1 MSARTVDPITLEV
14 ARHRFSAIADEMGG
28 VLRRTSLSPNIKERA
43 DCSAALFTAD
53 GEMLAQAE
61 HIPVH
66 LGSMPGSVA
75 ACIERFDPVPGAQY
89 AVNDPFF
96 GGTHL
101 NDLTLVAPVFVSGSH
116 VAWVANRAHH
126 ADVGGE
132 APGSMP
138 AHAVTVD
145 QEGHRVPPTL
155 AVSEGAWL
163 DAFTTPF
170 VTASRT
176 PWERRGDLDAQMGS
190 NAVAV
195 RRLVELIEREGA
207 DRYDDVTTALLDYG
221 QRRMEAALAVLPDG
235 SYAFEDYMEL
245 GDRDV
250 AIRATVGID
259 GSSLTAD
266 FSGTDPQVEAN
277 FNAVEAVT
285 RSCLYY
291 AVRVA
296 TDPTIP
302 ANGGCYR
309 SLELRAPAGSIVNAQ
324 PPAAVAAGNV
334 ETSQRIAD
342 VLLGALAQAA
352 PERVPAASQGTM
364 NNVLV
369 GNDDFAYYETVA
381 GGQGARPGRDGQSGI
396 QTGMTNTQNTPI
408 EALHTHYPF
417 RVVAYTLRRG
427 SGGAGAFRGGEG
439 IRREL
444 RFDAPATLSLMGER
458 RRIPPWG
465 LAGGEPGALG
475 EDWLIRAGG
484 ARERLPGKVTTEVDP
499 GDRLVVAYPRR
510 RWLGP
515 PALLRAGLRAS
526 WVRAP
531 SGAGPLRSVAAGRF
545 PFSLLSGR
553 RSIGWRPWDR

>member
-1 MSARTVDPITLEV
+1 MSGTIDPITLEV
-14 ARHRFSAIADEMGG
+14 ARNRFSAIADEMGG

-43 DCSAALFTAD
+43 DCSAAVFTAS

-66 LGSMPGSVA
+66 LGSMPESVA
-75 ACIERFDPVPGAQY
+75 ACIKRFDPVPGAQY
-89 AVNDPFF
+89 AVNDPFQ

-101 NDLTLVAPVFVSGSH
+101 NDLTIVAPVFAAGVH

-138 AHAVTVD
+138 AGATTLD
-145 QEGHRVPPTL
+145 QEGHRVPPML
-155 AVSEGAWL
+155 AVGEGALL
-163 DAFTTPF
+163 DAFVSPF

-176 PWERRGDLDAQMGS
+176 PRERRGDLDAQMGS

-195 RRLVELIEREGA
+195 RRLIELIEREGL
-207 DRYDDVTTALLDYG
+207 DRYRDVSTALLDYG
-221 QRRMEAALAVLPDG
+221 QRRMEAALASLPDG
-235 SYAFEDYMEL
+235 SYAFEDFMEL
-245 GDRDV
+245 GDHDV
-250 AIRATVGID
+250 AIRATVSID
-259 GSSLTAD
+259 AGSMTAD
-266 FSGTDPQVEAN
+266 FTGSDPQVESN
-277 FNAVEAVT
+277 INAVEAVT

-309 SLELRAPAGSIVNAQ
+309 PLVLHAPSGTIVNAN

-417 RVVAYTLRRG
+417 RVTAYTLRRG
-427 SGGAGAFRGGEG
+427 SGGVGSFRGGDG

-444 RFDAPATLSLMGER
+444 RFDVPATLSLMGDR
-458 RRIPPWG
+458 RRNAPWA
-465 LAGGEPGALG
+465 LAGGGPGAVG
-475 EDWLIRAGG
+475 EDWLIRASGSE
-484 ARERLPGKVTTEVDP
+484 ERLPAKVTVNVEP
-499 GDRLVVAYPRR
+499 GDRLIVLTPGGGG
-510 RWLGP
+510 WG
-515 PALLRAGLRAS
+515 S
-526 WVRAP
+526 P
-531 SGAGPLRSVAAGRF
+531 S
-545 PFSLLSGR
+545 
-553 RSIGWRPWDR
+553 

>member
-1 MSARTVDPITLEV
+1 MSIDPITLEV
-14 ARHRFSAIADEMGG
+14 ARNRFSAIAGEMGG

-43 DCSAALFTAD
+43 DCSAAVFTTN

-66 LGSMPGSVA
+66 LGSMPESVA

-89 AVNDPFF
+89 AVNDPFS

-101 NDLTLVAPVFVSGSH
+101 NDLTIVAPVFAAGVH

-138 AHAVTVD
+138 AHAITLD
-145 QEGHRVPPTL
+145 QEGHRVPPML

-163 DAFTTPF
+163 DEFMTPF
-170 VTASRT
+170 VSASRT

-195 RRLVELIEREGA
+195 SRLIELIEREGL
-207 DRYDDVTTALLDYG
+207 DRYRDVATALLDYG
-221 QRRMEAALAVLPDG
+221 QRRMEAALSALPDG
-235 SYAFEDYMEL
+235 SYVFEDFMEL

-250 AIRATVGID
+250 AIRVTVTID
-259 GSSLTAD
+259 AGSLTAD
-266 FSGTDPQVEAN
+266 FTGSDPQVESN
-277 FNAVEAVT
+277 INAVEAVT

-302 ANGGCYR
+302 ANAGCYR
-309 SLELRAPAGSIVNAQ
+309 PMGLHVPAGTIVNAN

-369 GNDDFAYYETVA
+369 GNDDFAYYETIA

-396 QTGMTNTQNTPI
+396 HTGMTNTRNTPI

-417 RVVAYTLRRG
+417 RVMAYTLRRG
-427 SGGAGAFRGGEG
+427 SGGAGSFRGGDG

-444 RFDAPATLSLMGER
+444 RFDVPATLSLMGER
-458 RRIPPWG
+458 RRNAPWG
-465 LAGGEPGALG
+465 LAGGEPGATG
-475 EDWLIRAGG
+475 EDWLIRAG
-484 ARERLPGKVTTEVDP
+484 RSKERLPGKVTLDVEP
-499 GDRLVVAYPRR
+499 GDRLVVLTPGGGG
-510 RWLGP
+510 WGP
-515 PALLRAGLRAS
+515 PS
-526 WVRAP
+526 
-531 SGAGPLRSVAAGRF
+531 
-545 PFSLLSGR
+545 
-553 RSIGWRPWDR
+553 